1 MSRQAIFWS
10 LAYAH
15 QDSNNMR
22 VDLGFLQHYWPQCLG
37 RGFGRG
43 LEKKDNVKVGHLQGE
58 IKKNTVIDTRK

>member
-22 VDLGFLQHYWPQCLG
+22 CGLGIFAALLAAMSWPGFWQ
-37 RGFGRG
+37 GFG
-43 LEKKDNVKVGHLQGE
+43 KKRQC
-58 IKKNTVIDTRK
+58 